1 MTVRARVSL
10 VAIWIGSLVAVAA
23 LAGAQVQR
31 QITPLATPV
40 VLSGPDVGFRVE
52 GQAGNVP
59 AGRLVIR
66 VNGEWVVP
74 TFKGGEA
81 TRAGEK

>member
-1 MTVRARVSL
+1 MTVRARLGVI
-10 VAIWIGSLVAVAA
+10 AIWVGSLITVAA

-31 QITPLATPV
+31 QIAPLATPV

-52 GQAGNVP
+52 GQLGSMP
-59 AGRLVIR
+59 TGRLVIR

-81 TRAGEK
+81 RRAGEK